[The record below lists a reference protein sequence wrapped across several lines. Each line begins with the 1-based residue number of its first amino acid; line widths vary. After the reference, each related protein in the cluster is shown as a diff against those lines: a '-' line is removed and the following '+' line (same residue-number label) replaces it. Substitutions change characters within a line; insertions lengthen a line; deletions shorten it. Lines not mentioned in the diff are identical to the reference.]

1 MAQVEPARMVTPEA
15 VALEFR
21 TANLGSRILAYLVDM
36 VVVVAGVLVGLFAVT
51 LIGQASDVVVPDWV
65 ALTIV
70 LVLLPAWWLGYFIAF
85 ETLWRGRTLGK
96 AALGLRVV
104 TKEGAPVRF
113 RHAAIRGLFG
123 LVDFF
128 LFGGFIAVVFILFSR
143 DNQRLR
149 DMVAGTLVLRE
160 RSALAAP
167 APVDFAPP
175 PGLEHYTATLDPS
188 GVGTD
193 EYQAVRTF
201 LIRAATLPP
210 GPRSAL
216 ALQLASPLAA
226 RLRPPP
232 PTGVSPE
239 QYLACV
245 AAAYQQRQR
254 LAAGHVG
261 GAGSGAEVGSGS
273 GAEVGSGSSGGLGSG
288 AGAGSEA
295 GVGAGSG
302 LEVGSGSVGGLG
314 SSEGPGGLWTTADAP
329 PAGRL
334 RSPTGGPGAGPA
346 GSRPPSAEPTS
357 APSAPT
363 LPPQAADPNPA
374 PPGGEANGEGA
385 RPSPLDAGGFAPPG

>member
-1 MAQVEPARMVTPEA
+1 MAQVEPARMITPEA

-36 VVVVAGVLVGLFAVT
+36 VVVVAGILAGLFAVT

-65 ALTIV
+65 ALTLV

-113 RHAAIRGLFG
+113 RHAAIRGLLG

-128 LFGGFIAVVFILFSR
+128 VLGGFLAVVFILFTR
-143 DNQRLR
+143 DNQRLG
-149 DMVAGTLVLRE
+149 DLVAGTLVLRE

-167 APVDFAPP
+167 APVTFTPP
-175 PGLEHYTATLDPS
+175 PGLEHYTATLDPGGLS
-188 GVGTD
+188 TG

-201 LIRAATLPP
+201 LLRAASLPP

-216 ALQLASPLAA
+216 ALQLANPLAA

-232 PTGVSPE
+232 PAGVSPE
-239 QYLACV
+239 LYLSCV

-254 LAAGHVG
+254 LAARPG
-261 GAGSGAEVGSGS
+261 GAD
-273 GAEVGSGSSGGLGSG
+273 
-288 AGAGSEA
+288 
-295 GVGAGSG
+295 
-302 LEVGSGSVGGLG
+302 
-314 SSEGPGGLWTTADAP
+314 GGLWTADAAP
-329 PAGRL
+329 SPSRLPSRAGAPQ
-334 RSPTGGPGAGPA
+334 SGGSGSDLPGPA
-346 GSRPPSAEPTS
+346 PTPDPAPRPDP
-357 APSAPT
+357 APT
-363 LPPQAADPNPA
+363 PDPQP
-374 PPGGEANGEGA
+374 
-385 RPSPLDAGGFAPPG
+385 GGFAPPG

>member
-1 MAQVEPARMVTPEA
+1 MVTPEA

-21 TANLGSRILAYLVDM
+21 TANLGSRILAYLIDM
-36 VVVVAGVLVGLFAVT
+36 VVVVAGIVAALFAVA
-51 LIGQASDVVVPDWV
+51 LLGQASDVVVPDWV

-113 RHAAIRGLFG
+113 RHAAVRGLFG
-123 LVDFF
+123 LVDF
-128 LFGGFIAVVFILFSR
+128 LILGGFFAVVFILFSR
-143 DNQRLR
+143 DNQRLG

-167 APVDFAPP
+167 APVSFAPP

-188 GVGTD
+188 GVGTE

-201 LIRAATLPP
+201 LLRAASLPP

-216 ALQLASPLAA
+216 ALQLANPLAA

-232 PTGVSPE
+232 PAGISPE
-239 QYLACV
+239 LYLHCV

-254 LAAGHVG
+254 LAAAPTPPVDNRGHHAFGSATLPHRGPSPEPGRWRPPRPRGPGPGASGTVRGGRAALPGG
-261 GAGSGAEVGSGS
+261 GAGRVRPAWL
-273 GAEVGSGSSGGLGSG
+273 SSDQ
-288 AGAGSEA
+288 
-295 GVGAGSG
+295 VP
-302 LEVGSGSVGGLG
+302 SVQ
-314 SSEGPGGLWTTADAP
+314 EC
-329 PAGRL
+329 R
-334 RSPTGGPGAGPA
+334 
-346 GSRPPSAEPTS
+346 
-357 APSAPT
+357 
-363 LPPQAADPNPA
+363 
-374 PPGGEANGEGA
+374 
-385 RPSPLDAGGFAPPG
+385 